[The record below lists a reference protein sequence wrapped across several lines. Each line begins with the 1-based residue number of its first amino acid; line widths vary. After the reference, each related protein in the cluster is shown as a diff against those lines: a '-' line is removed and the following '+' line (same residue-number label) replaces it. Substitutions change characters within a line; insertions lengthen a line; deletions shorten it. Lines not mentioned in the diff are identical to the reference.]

1 MKTTWTMRSVVAAL
15 TALVVLGGC
24 GGASVDEFREAAP
37 SSLGIDIAMRK
48 GKGQALGLGE
58 PALMPGATGLAAYL
72 VNGNVALVLGTVA
85 TVVATEP
92 KKLTAKAAEWGP
104 VSKPLWKNEF
114 TLSMTRNG
122 GTYTYEGKGRPRAG
136 GEFTSVITGTHT
148 LTATGSEG
156 SFTLDYDG
164 LQKLSDPP
172 NTVGKA
178 VVTYTRTRAGD
189 LTLAIDFV
197 QTGAPDSPKRTDSK
211 YTFSQVQNGEGH
223 LEFVIDS
230 NYVSRSAAL
239 ERLSIKSRWTWAG
252 SGRSDVVG
260 SNGDLTTP
268 VQFTECWDTAHN
280 RTHYNDTLNLF
291 PTEGLAGDCVF
302 QEASFSRL

>member
-1 MKTTWTMRSVVAAL
+1 MTTMTRGVGAA
-15 TALVVLGGC
+15 VLMVTFLGC
-24 GGASVDEFREAAP
+24 GGASVDEFREASP

-48 GKGQALGLGE
+48 GKGQALGVGD
-58 PALMPGATGLAAYL
+58 PALMPGVTGLAAYL
-72 VNGNVALVLGTVA
+72 VNGHVAHVLGTVA

-104 VSKPLWKNEF
+104 TSKPLWKNEF
-114 TLSMTRNG
+114 TLAMTRV
-122 GTYTYEGKGRPRAG
+122 GTAYTYEGKGRPRAG
-136 GEFTSVITGTHT
+136 GDFTSVITGTHT

-164 LQKLSDPP
+164 LQKLADPP
-172 NTVGKA
+172 NLVGKA
-178 VVTYTRTRAGD
+178 QVTYTRTRAGD
-189 LTLAIDFV
+189 LTLTIRFV
-197 QTGAPDSPKRTDSK
+197 QTGAPDSAKRTDST

-223 LEFVIDS
+223 LEFVVDS
-230 NYVSRSAAL
+230 NYVARSPAL

-252 SGRSDVVG
+252 SGRSDVIG

-268 VQFTECWDTAHN
+268 AQFTECWDTAHN
-280 RTHYNDTLNLF
+280 RTFYNDTLGLF
-291 PTEGLAGDCVF
+291 PTEGVATDCVF